1 MQTAVMLVAVGILSI
16 IAYGDIRTRRISN
29 GLTGALAILSLI
41 RIILLHDPA
50 AAGYTLVAGLA
61 MFAGGFLLF
70 SCGVLGGGDA
80 KLLAVMTLLIGYH
93 DFFGFLFL
101 MSLCGG
107 ALGITILAGEKLR
120 PRLWRASSSPTM
132 PWSTEITAALARP
145 TVPYGV
151 AIAAAGII
159 TLILQTPLLT

>member
-29 GLTGALAILSLI
+29 VLTGTLAILSLI

-50 AAGYTLVAGLA
+50 AAGCTLVAGVA
-61 MFAGGFLLF
+61 VFAGGFLLF

-80 KLLAVMTLLIGYH
+80 KLLAVMTLLIGH
-93 DFFGFLFL
+93 DDLFGFLFL

-107 ALGITILAGEKLR
+107 ALGLTILAADRLR
-120 PRLWRASSSPTM
+120 PLLWRASSSATM
-132 PWSTEITAALARP
+132 PSSTESTAALARP

-159 TLILQTPLLT
+159 TLILQMPLPK

>member
-29 GLTGALAILSLI
+29 VLTGTLTILSLI

-50 AAGYTLVAGLA
+50 AASYTLGAGVA

-80 KLLAVMTLLIGYH
+80 KLLAVMTLLIGHH
-93 DFFGFLFL
+93 DLFGFLFL

-107 ALGITILAGEKLR
+107 ALGLIILAGDKLR
-120 PRLWRASSSPTM
+120 PLLWRAWYSATM
-132 PWSTEITAALARP
+132 PLSTEITAELART

-159 TLILQTPLLT
+159 TLILQTPFPK